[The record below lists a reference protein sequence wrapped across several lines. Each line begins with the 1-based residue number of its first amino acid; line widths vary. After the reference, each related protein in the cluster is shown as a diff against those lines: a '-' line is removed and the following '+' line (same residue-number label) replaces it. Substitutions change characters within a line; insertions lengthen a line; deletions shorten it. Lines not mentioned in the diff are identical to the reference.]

1 MSRRPRRARPRASP
15 RVSTSCCR
23 FPCSCAWRARATAC
37 RSSIVADRPPAD
49 LAQQVEAALREDL
62 GSGDVTAALVP
73 AAQRVRGSVVA
84 REPAV
89 LCGRAWAEETFRQL
103 DPRVQLDWHGAD
115 GDRVAAEQR
124 IFDIAGPARP
134 VLSGERTALNFLQL
148 LSGTATATRQ
158 FVEAVAG
165 TGCRI
170 IDTRKT
176 VPGLRTAQK
185 YAVRCGGGRNH
196 RMGLFDQ
203 VLIKENHIAAAGS
216 LTGAI
221 EAARASAAGIT
232 VEVEVETL
240 GELQE
245 ALNARPD
252 IVMLDDFTLED
263 MRAAVALN
271 LAQGAVAKLEVSG
284 SVSLDAVRAIAETG
298 VDFISVGAITK
309 NVRAVDLSM
318 RLDFGGG

>member
-1 MSRRPRRARPRASP
+1 
-15 RVSTSCCR
+15 VSEL
-23 FPCSCAWRARATAC
+23 
-37 RSSIVADRPPAD
+37 PAD
-49 LAQQVEAALREDL
+49 LAKQVEAALREDI
-62 GSGDVTAALVP
+62 GGGDVTAALVP

-84 REPAV
+84 REEAV
-89 LCGRAWAEETFRQL
+89 LCGRAWVEETFRQL
-103 DPRVQLDWHGAD
+103 DARVQLSWQAAD
-115 GDRVAAEQR
+115 GER
-124 IFDIAGPARP
+124 IAPQQVIFAIAGPARP

-148 LSGTATATRQ
+148 LSGTATETRR

-170 IDTRKT
+170 LDTRKT
-176 VPGLRTAQK
+176 IPGLRTAQK
-185 YAVRCGGGRNH
+185 YAVRCGGAQNY
-196 RMGLFDQ
+196 RMGLYDQ

-221 EAARASAAGIT
+221 EAARRDAAGIT

-263 MRAAVALN
+263 MRRAVALN
-271 LAQGAVAKLEVSG
+271 RSQGGLVKLEVSG
-284 SVSLDAVRAIAETG
+284 SVSLEAVRAIAETG
-298 VDFISVGAITK
+298 VDYISVGALTK
-309 NVRAVDLSM
+309 HVQAIDLSM
-318 RLDFGGG
+318 RLEFGHG